1 MPLDFLTNECY
12 NILKFV
18 SFGTILDK
26 KMKQVF
32 EDIIYS
38 QKLFAGCDRELIKK
52 VILPIGVI
60 RSFRSGEIMEGGGRA
75 LGILLSGRGVIYS
88 SDKERKAILRFIAP
102 GDAVGVAGL
111 FAEVAPDTRIVA
123 CGDGKSEMFFICRE
137 AFESL
142 MNEETDGVF
151 RTNLIRFL
159 SDRVTFLNSRI
170 DCVTGGSAERR
181 LALFIKNSP
190 VDSSGCVLL
199 GMSMTA
205 LAHALDIGRA
215 SLYRSFDSLQN
226 DGIIKRDGDCIR
238 ILSRDSLDNY

>member
-1 MPLDFLTNECY
+1 
-12 NILKFV
+12 
-18 SFGTILDK
+18 
-26 KMKQVF
+26 MKQTY
-32 EDIIYS
+32 ENIIFS
-38 QKLFAGCDRELIKK
+38 QKLFAGCDRGLIEK
-52 VILPIGVI
+52 VILPSGII
-60 RSFRSGEIMEGGGRA
+60 RSFRSGEAMQSDSRA
-75 LGILLSGRGVIYS
+75 VGILLSGRGVIYS

-190 VDSSGCVLL
+190 VDSSGCVSL
-199 GMSMTA
+199 GMSITA

>member
-1 MPLDFLTNECY
+1 
-12 NILKFV
+12 
-18 SFGTILDK
+18 
-26 KMKQVF
+26 MKQVYKN
-32 EDIIYS
+32 IILS
-38 QKLFAGCDRELIKK
+38 HNLFRGCSEKDIKK
-52 VILPIGVI
+52 IIIDGGKPL
-60 RSFRSGEIMEGGGRA
+60 SFRSGDIMETDFRSV
-75 LGILLSGRGVIYS
+75 GILLSGRGAIYS
-88 SDKERKAILRFIAP
+88 SDKSRHTLLRFISP

-111 FAEVAPDTRIVA
+111 FAAKAPETQIIA
-123 CGDGKSEMFFICRE
+123 CGDGKSEMFFIGRE
-137 AFESL
+137 AFEQL
-142 MNEETDGVF
+142 MNEESDGQF
-151 RTNLIRFL
+151 RTNLIKFL

-226 DGIIKRDGDCIR
+226 NGIIERDGNCVK